1 MTDFAQSW
9 GLLGPDGLASVRR
22 VRTLDVG
29 AAVRQFNE
37 LAVPGM
43 GSIWTG
49 RQLLWPLLGV
59 AAASVARNSTHVSNI
74 EAANAVEA
82 LACRIALAS
91 NDWQRDPR
99 IRGAQKLRGTEN
111 LTFQA
116 MRRPGFYVTQP
127 MRMSAVQPLLALGLV
142 ESESERFNAYRLSEA
157 GQAFL
162 DTACDPY
169 PNCWYSHGVVS
180 TIANWMTGSPSK
192 VAHFQSLGEAITP
205 LAPLPD
211 LAEQTLRERLAGRS
225 DANSMRRR
233 AALGWVRRCQ
243 NARRPI
249 DELDGSAPTELSASH
264 WADLRAGA
272 RFFRARDAAI
282 GALDA
287 CERAMGPAGVPLS
300 LVKSLPETARD
311 ALDVARA
318 AAHAFLELAEGSSY
332 HSSGLQFCRELS
344 GHEHRAVLTQ
354 LVGRDGRVLRM
365 SGNEVVP
372 GMAFDGGPPSEE
384 VEAQDGDEATADF
397 AQRIRLPAGVSF
409 RIRNLLLL
417 DLDLQAK
424 LGDWFAMESHA

>member
-1 MTDFAQSW
+1 MTDSAQSW
-9 GLLGPDGLASVRR
+9 GLLGADGLASVRR

-43 GSIWTG
+43 GSVWTG

-59 AAASVARNSTHVSNI
+59 AAAVMARNLMHVSNI

-82 LACRIALAS
+82 LGCRIALAS

-142 ESESERFNAYRLSEA
+142 ASESERFNAYRLSEA

-169 PNCWYSHGVVS
+169 PECWYRHGVVS
-180 TIANWMTGSPSK
+180 TLANWMTGSPPK
-192 VAHFQSLGEAITP
+192 IAHLQRLREAITP

-211 LAEQTLRERLAGRS
+211 LAAQTLRELLAGPS
-225 DANSMRRR
+225 DVNSLRRR
-233 AALGWVRRCQ
+233 GALAWVRRCQ
-243 NARRPI
+243 DARRPI
-249 DELDGSAPTELSASH
+249 DDEEGPAPAELSVAH
-264 WADLRAGA
+264 WSDLRAGA

-282 GALDA
+282 GVLDA
-287 CERAMGPAGVPLS
+287 CERAMGPAGAPLS
-300 LVKSLPETARD
+300 LVKPLPETARV
-311 ALDVARA
+311 ALDAARA
-318 AAHAFLELAEGSSY
+318 AAAVFLELAEGSSY
-332 HSSGLQFCRELS
+332 HASGLQFCRELS
-344 GHEHRAVLTQ
+344 GHEHRAVLKQ

-397 AQRIRLPAGVSF
+397 AQRVRLPAGVSF
-409 RIRNLLLL
+409 RMRNLLLL
-417 DLDLQAK
+417 DLDLQAR
-424 LGDWFAMESHA
+424 LSDWLAMEDPA